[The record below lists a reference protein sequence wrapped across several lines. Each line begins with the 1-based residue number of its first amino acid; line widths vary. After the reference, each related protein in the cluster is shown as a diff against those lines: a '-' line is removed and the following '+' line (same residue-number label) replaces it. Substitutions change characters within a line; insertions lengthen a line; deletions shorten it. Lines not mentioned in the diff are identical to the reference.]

1 MRRSAD
7 ATSRGFLIFDFFFES
22 YIRQLDDGNL
32 DFSRLLKNFE
42 IAGCESSSC
51 AFIRAA
57 RSANVGVFFGTST
70 KGSSC
75 SLGTA

>member
-7 ATSRGFLIFDFFFES
+7 RGDFLIFDFAFDA
-22 YIRQLDDGNL
+22 YVRRLADGEL
-32 DFSRLLKNFE
+32 DFSRLLKFFE
-42 IAGCESSSC
+42 IAGCESSSS

-57 RSANVGVFFGTST
+57 RSANVGVFFGTSA

-75 SLGTA
+75 SLGTV